1 MDKKKCQEC
10 RLAVGAV
17 APVPLRLRSVEKLI
31 AGEEIGP
38 ELLDRVSQMV
48 EQEVS
53 PITDVRSTEE
63 YRRIMSGVLIKRA
76 IVQAM
81 ESVR

>member
-1 MDKKKCQEC
+1 
-10 RLAVGAV
+10 
-17 APVPLRLRSVEKLI
+17 VEKLI
-31 AGEEIGP
+31 EGEEIGP

-48 EQEVS
+48 EQAVS

-76 IVQAM
+76 IKQAL
-81 ESVR
+81 ENID

>member
-1 MDKKKCQEC
+1 
-10 RLAVGAV
+10 
-17 APVPLRLRSVEKLI
+17 
-31 AGEEIGP
+31 
-38 ELLDRVSQMV
+38 MV

-76 IVQAM
+76 IQQAL
-81 ESVR
+81 ENID